1 MLSPARRQGAAATAD
16 AIVIGAGLAGLRAA
30 HHLIDAGLT
39 VTVLEA
45 AERVG
50 GRMATDTVDG
60 FRLDRGPQLLNTSYP
75 ELSRLSALRE
85 LPL

>member
-1 MLSPARRQGAAATAD
+1 M
-16 AIVIGAGLAGLRAA
+16 IGAGLAGLSTA
-30 HHLIDAGLT
+30 HHLTGAGLT

-45 AERVG
+45 TDRAG

-75 ELSRLSALRE
+75 ELGRLPALRA
-85 LPL
+85 LRLAPTAPGA